1 MGLEGNPTIILSI
14 IGTAIALA
22 AVILM
27 GQRNTREQIGDL
39 RGELRQSVSDLRG
52 ELQQSNR
59 DIQQSVGEL
68 RERMTRVEVLFEGFT
83 KGDYILEYTSCILPQ
98 SE

>member
-39 RGELRQSVSDLRG
+39 RGELRQS
-52 ELQQSNR
+52 NR